1 MMDRLLRDLLR
12 MAYFRKKNSQKK
24 PQVPNLTEK
33 PDIASPVILEII
45 RNDPCLKGYENS
57 LSL

>member
-33 PDIASPVILEII
+33 PDIASP
-45 RNDPCLKGYENS
+45 
-57 LSL
+57 

>member
-1 MMDRLLRDLLR
+1 